1 MRSTYIRPGSWK
13 RWLKQLPLESKLTLM
28 LLLVQTL
35 ALAVGGTAV
44 YLIRAS
50 LVQQLRQQSIT
61 ELSIFEL
68 VYQQQLQQTALGF
81 RAQAENPAIIAAA
94 ENRTVDAMVRMS
106 FLNELWQ
113 RNLEIVSLLDV
124 EGNILISPY
133 YDREGS
139 RLGIDRLIQEVRNTG
154 EQVIATELL
163 SHEQLAAE
171 SPRMARLRSLELQ
184 QSDSPQSQF
193 LVQYTVTPVRSDN
206 SVIAGFLVSGDII
219 QPSLIQDSL
228 AEFNN
233 SVSAIYWGQNAWM
246 TNLDPT
252 PALNVSTQ
260 RLIDDAIASGEL
272 TLRVITIEGSTY
284 TVAVQPLFNLVKEPV
299 GILLQATSHDQINRL
314 LFSAGILP
322 IASIG
327 LIILVITLVLGRLFS
342 QWMIK
347 PLQSLGSTA
356 QAFAEGDLSIR
367 TSITAEDELGIL
379 AKVFNQ
385 MADRVQARTESLQAE
400 LNVARKLQQMILP
413 RDEELKLASPF
424 DVAVFMQAATEVGGD
439 YYDVLSYKDTLL
451 FGIGDVTG
459 HGLESGVLMIMV
471 QMAIRTLLTSEEAD
485 THRILQILNQVVYAN
500 LQRMGSD
507 RNLTLCLLKYD
518 QGELTIIG
526 QHEEVLL
533 VKNGGDIQ
541 RIDTLNLGMF
551 VGLEPTIDLFLSE
564 RKLQLGSQD
573 VVVLYTDGLT
583 EAEAEDGSLYGLD
596 RLSGLVKTHADL
608 SAHEIRD
615 LIVADTKGFI
625 GSQTIHD
632 DITLMVLKHR

>member
-1 MRSTYIRPGSWK
+1 
-13 RWLKQLPLESKLTLM
+13 M
-28 LLLVQTL
+28 LLLVQAL
-35 ALAVGGTAV
+35 ALAVAGTAV
-44 YLIRAS
+44 YLIRSS
-50 LVQQLRQQSIT
+50 LVQQLRQQSIS
-61 ELSIFEL
+61 ELSVFEL

-94 ENRTVDAMVRMS
+94 ENRTSDSIVRMS

-113 RNLEIVSLLDV
+113 RNLEIVSLLDL
-124 EGNILISPY
+124 EGNTLISPY
-133 YDREGS
+133 YGREGS
-139 RLGIDRLIQEVRNTG
+139 RLEIDGLIQRVKNTG
-154 EQVIATELL
+154 EQVTSTELL
-163 SHEQLAAE
+163 SYEQLAAE

-184 QSDSPQSQF
+184 QLDSPQPQF
-193 LVQYTVTPVRSDN
+193 LVQYTVTPVRSN
-206 SVIAGFLVSGDII
+206 NTVIVGFLVSGDII
-219 QPSLIQDSL
+219 QPRLIQDSL
-228 AEFNN
+228 ADFNN
-233 SVSAIYWGQNAWM
+233 SISAIYWGQSIWI
-246 TNLDPT
+246 TNLDPAPT
-252 PALNVSTQ
+252 LNVSTQ

-272 TLRVITIEGSTY
+272 TLRVITLAGFTY
-284 TVAVQPLFNLVKEPV
+284 TVAVQPLFDLAGEPV

-322 IASIG
+322 ITTIG

-356 QAFAEGDLSIR
+356 QAFAEGNLSIR
-367 TSITAEDELGIL
+367 TAITAEDELGIL
-379 AKVFNQ
+379 ANVFNQ
-385 MADRVQARTESLQAE
+385 MADRVQARTESLQSE
-400 LNVARKLQQMILP
+400 LDVARKLQQMILP
-413 RDEELKLASPF
+413 RDEELKSVIPF

-485 THRILQILNQVVYAN
+485 THRIMKILNQVVYAN
-500 LQRMGSD
+500 LQRMESD

-518 QGELTIIG
+518 QGELTIVG

-533 VKNGGDIQ
+533 VKDGGDIQ
-541 RIDTLNLGMF
+541 QIDTIDLGMF
-551 VGLEPTIDLFLSE
+551 VGLEPNIDLFLSE

-583 EAEAEDGSLYGLD
+583 EAEAEDKSLYGLE
-596 RLSGLVKTHADL
+596 RLSRLVKTHADL

-615 LIVADTKGFI
+615 LIVGDVKGFI
-625 GSQTIHD
+625 GSQKVHD